1 MKRIF
6 IALTFAAAFLCSTA
20 MAQQPQQRPEQK
32 DQPKQETM
40 DQNRHDQALRNCPH
54 HVPGATECKH
64 QQDQQGQH
72 QCGHQ
77 HDQHQC
83 SHQGGCSHQQGQHQ
97 CNHQD
102 GDCQHKAFRPHGQA
116 IVTLFEHIGATNTTD
131 GWTQNGFQME
141 RAYLG
146 YKYMFDPHWT
156 ATIIFDAAEAATNGI
171 EHVFV
176 KNAYV
181 QYKDHGLTATAG
193 IIPTS
198 HAWLS
203 EKYWGLRYVGRSM
216 FDLYG
221 FGQVADLG
229 FNVKYDFCHWLSA
242 DVSMLNGEGFRSIQL
257 DNHYLYALGFD
268 IRPFEHFDIRVYG
281 DILTHD
287 TNAVTL
293 TRLNG
298 LDTTVNNVARKNL
311 HVFAGYD
318 HRYFRIGAEYNM
330 RFAHDFIKGNNA
342 TGLSVYAVGKIT
354 PKLNLFCRYDRGVS
368 SDNDLLAT
376 AFRYANDG
384 QNVFAGV
391 DFHVNKMVAVSP
403 AVQYHI
409 TPENAT
415 SLYAY
420 LSCKVSL

>member
-1 MKRIF
+1 MKKIIF
-6 IALTFAAAFLCSTA
+6 AFTLAAALMGTAA
-20 MAQQPQQRPEQK
+20 MAQQPQQGH
-32 DQPKQETM
+32 
-40 DQNRHDQALRNCPH
+40 HDCPH
-54 HVPGATECKH
+54 H
-64 QQDQQGQH
+64 QQKVDQPRPEMAPQTAPCQGQPGDKE
-72 QCGHQ
+72 C
-77 HDQHQC
+77 C
-83 SHQGGCSHQQGQHQ
+83 HQQGQPGHHQ
-97 CNHQD
+97 HCHHD
-102 GDCQHKAFRPHGQA
+102 GHCSQGAFRPHGQA
-116 IVTLFEHIGATNTTD
+116 IVTLFEHLGATNTAD

-156 ATIIFDAAEAATNGI
+156 ATIIFDAAEAATTGI

-176 KNAYV
+176 KNAFV
-181 QYKDHGLTATAG
+181 QYKEHGLTVAAG

-203 EKYWGLRYVGRSM
+203 EKYWGLRYVARSM

-229 FNVKYDFCHWLSA
+229 FNVKYDFTPWLSA
-242 DVSMLNGEGFRSIQL
+242 DVSMLNGEGFRKIQL
-257 DNHYLYALGFD
+257 DNHYLYALGLD

-287 TNAVTL
+287 TNAVNVSRDNL
-293 TRLNG
+293 A
-298 LDTTVNNVARKNL
+298 DTAVNQVARKNL
-311 HVFAGYD
+311 HFFVGYD

-330 RFAHDFIKGNNA
+330 RFAHDFVQGNNA
-342 TGLSVYAVGKIT
+342 TGLSVYAVGKIN

-368 SDNDLLAT
+368 SDNDLLGT
-376 AFRYANDG
+376 VFQYANDG
-384 QNVFAGV
+384 QNVYAGV

-403 AVQYHI
+403 AIQYHI
-409 TPENAT
+409 TPNNTT

-420 LSCKVSL
+420 LSCKVNL